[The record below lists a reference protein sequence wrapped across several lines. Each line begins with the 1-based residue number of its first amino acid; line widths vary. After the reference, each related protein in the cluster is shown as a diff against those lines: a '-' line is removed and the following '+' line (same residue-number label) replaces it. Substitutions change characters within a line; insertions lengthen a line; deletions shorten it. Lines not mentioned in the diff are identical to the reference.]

1 MLLSWAS
8 QGGALLSR
16 EAHMD
21 LLKTM
26 EEGIADGSYVVRVG
40 PPVTQFLGPGGRALS
55 PPRKRARK

>member
-1 MLLSWAS
+1 
-8 QGGALLSR
+8 
-16 EAHMD
+16 MD